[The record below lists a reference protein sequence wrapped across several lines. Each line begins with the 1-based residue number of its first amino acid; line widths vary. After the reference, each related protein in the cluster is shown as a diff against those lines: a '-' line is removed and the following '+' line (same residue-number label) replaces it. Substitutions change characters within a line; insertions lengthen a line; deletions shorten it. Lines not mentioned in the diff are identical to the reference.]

1 MVVSFVVRR
10 RRGDRKSNRTD
21 FVVVVVLDDDGE
33 EEDEEEEEA
42 LQNEPPAREKATFE
56 ENKREDMMLKAQLV
70 MMCRCV
76 LNSRLQMGK
85 SSKTHLLTKLL
96 PLSRARNTQSAEIIR
111 NHQKS
116 VKECRRK

>member
-42 LQNEPPAREKATFE
+42 LQNEPPAREKATLD
-56 ENKREDMMLKAQLV
+56 ENKREDMMLKAQSYGVSLRSQQSTTNGEIV
-70 MMCRCV
+70 QNTTRH
-76 LNSRLQMGK
+76 K
-85 SSKTHLLTKLL
+85 TTSSFLRKEYTERGSSET
-96 PLSRARNTQSAEIIR
+96 IR
-111 NHQKS
+111 K
-116 VKECRRK
+116 V

>member
-42 LQNEPPAREKATFE
+42 LQNEPPAREKATLDE
-56 ENKREDMMLKAQLV
+56 KRREDMMLKAQSYGVSLRSQQSTTNGEIV
-70 MMCRCV
+70 K
-76 LNSRLQMGK
+76 NTSPHKTTSSFSRGRK
-85 SSKTHLLTKLL
+85 EYTERGSSET
-96 PLSRARNTQSAEIIR
+96 IR
-111 NHQKS
+111 K
-116 VKECRRK
+116 V

>member
-1 MVVSFVVRR
+1 VVVSFVVRR

-21 FVVVVVLDDDGE
+21 FVVVDDGE

-70 MMCRCV
+70 MVCRCV
-76 LNSRLQMGK
+76 LNSRLLMGK
-85 SSKTHLLTKLL
+85 SSKTHLVTKLL
-96 PLSRARNTQSAEIIR
+96 PLSRARNTQSAESIR

>member
-21 FVVVVVLDDDGE
+21 FVVVDDGE

-42 LQNEPPAREKATFE
+42 LQNDPPAREKATLDE
-56 ENKREDMMLKAQLV
+56 KRREDMMLKAQSYGVSL
-70 MMCRCV
+70 R
-76 LNSRLQMGK
+76 SQQSTTMGK
-85 SSKTHLLTKLL
+85 SSKTHLVTKLL
-96 PLSRARNTQSAEIIR
+96 PLSCARNTQSAESIR

>member
-1 MVVSFVVRR
+1 
-10 RRGDRKSNRTD
+10 
-21 FVVVVVLDDDGE
+21 
-33 EEDEEEEEA
+33 

-70 MMCRCV
+70 IVCCYCCA
-76 LNSRLQMGK
+76 LNSRLLMGK

-96 PLSRARNTQSAEIIR
+96 PLSCARNTQSAESIR

>member
-42 LQNEPPAREKATFE
+42 LQNDPPAREKATLDE
-56 ENKREDMMLKAQLV
+56 KRREDMMLKAQSYGVSLRSQQSTTNGEIV
-70 MMCRCV
+70 QNTTRHKTTSSF
-76 LNSRLQMGK
+76 SRGRK
-85 SSKTHLLTKLL
+85 EY
-96 PLSRARNTQSAEIIR
+96 AERKASETIR
-111 NHQKS
+111 K
-116 VKECRRK
+116 V